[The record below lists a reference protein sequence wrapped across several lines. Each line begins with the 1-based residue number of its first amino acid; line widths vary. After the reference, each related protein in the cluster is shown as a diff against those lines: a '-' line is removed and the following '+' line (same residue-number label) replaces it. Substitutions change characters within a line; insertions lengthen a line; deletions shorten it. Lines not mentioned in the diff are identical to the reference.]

1 MFYIRVSIQDGLGIM
16 AKVGELAEKNNVSI
30 NSVLQNSIVDRESVD
45 FVITTEQAML
55 SEVEGLAKDLE
66 GCCFVKKAPLVMPII
81 SEELGTL

>member
-1 MFYIRVSIQDGLGIM
+1 MFYMRVSIQDGLGIM

-55 SEVEGLAKDLE
+55 SEVEGMAKDLE
-66 GCCFVKKAPLVMPII
+66 GCGFVRKKPLVMPII
-81 SEELGTL
+81 SEE